1 MPEETPDTSRPR
13 PAMPEDSLK
22 SWNAEASELL
32 SSPGGGPPETSPA
45 PDAAAESLF
54 AVPVDPPG
62 GRVPDA
68 LTMRRMLGKGGF
80 GEVWE
85 AVQERLGR
93 TVAVKIVRLDLAGRR
108 TPADPRHQF
117 MDKNLRQEALLAA
130 SLDHPN
136 IVPVYDLQDDARGF
150 PALAMKLVR
159 GRAWDT
165 VIREDFAAMTPADFL
180 AKHVMVLIG
189 VAQAVAFAHSRGVV
203 HRDLKPAQVMVGDF
217 GEVLLMDWGLG
228 VVYDPGALRQSVQAS
243 RREVMATLHSASSPA
258 GTASYMAPE
267 QTEKTAARIGPWTDV
282 YLLGGTLYQLLT
294 GARPHGSG
302 TVAEVYARA
311 RAGIVT
317 PPREARPDR
326 DMPQELVDLCE
337 RALSPDP
344 AARHRD
350 AGEFLDELLEYHSGA
365 GRRAQSAELSDE
377 AEALLAGAGGDYG
390 VLARCDTLLGRAHEL
405 WPEDERAAELTQR
418 TCLEF
423 ARSALE
429 RGDLQLARLEAM
441 RLTDDASRGAVLAD
455 VDAAALALARRER
468 ERRVARIVAGL
479 AMLLILVVTAFY
491 TRRLAESH
499 SATARAQA
507 EAEQLIAGLQEDLY
521 PELES
526 LGRVGTL
533 ERFGE
538 QVDAHY
544 TRLDEAARTPES
556 LLRHQ
561 ASLLALGTAKGR
573 LGDTTAALELAE
585 RAEGIAAELL
595 ALDPDKPDHTAA
607 MAFARCAVAEQL
619 YVRGQDRRR
628 AGAVAR
634 AAAEDMARLEGPGRL
649 ASARRAAGVAAAAED
664 LAIMLLILDGDTESS
679 ASLLERAGVL
689 RGNALARDPDNA
701 ALRDG
706 RAIHLLRVGQYN
718 VGSGNVG
725 PGLEALLASLELRE
739 ALVAASPDEERGQR
753 EKARLLLWIGRAKER
768 TGETTG
774 ALAHHTEALRIH
786 ERLAERDPRD
796 LTIRWNQAVSL
807 AKVGEILLDLGD
819 TEGAEAKVSATL
831 GVLDDI
837 PPALAGANHD
847 HQLALGAALLTR
859 GRIRERR
866 GDAAAARADWEA
878 AATAFRRIEASAPY
892 EFFTLRQLAET
903 LLRLDRVAEADEV
916 VAKLRRINYS
926 GSRLDRMLV
935 EKGLRPL

>member
-1 MPEETPDTSRPR
+1 MD
-13 PAMPEDSLK
+13 
-22 SWNAEASELL
+22 
-32 SSPGGGPPETSPA
+32 
-45 PDAAAESLF
+45 PDAGQF
-54 AVPVDPPG
+54 
-62 GRVPDA
+62 PDA
-68 LTMRRMLGKGGF
+68 LTMRRILGKGGF

-93 TVAVKIVRLDLAGRR
+93 TVAVKIVRLDLAGRK
-108 TPADPRHQF
+108 AQSDARHQF

-159 GRAWDT
+159 GRAWDS
-165 VIREDFAAMTPADFL
+165 VIREDFAAMAAADFL

-228 VVYDPGALRQSVQAS
+228 VVYDPDSLRDSVQAS

-302 TVAEVYARA
+302 SVAEVYARA
-311 RAGIVT
+311 CIGVVR
-317 PPREARPDR
+317 PPREACPDR

-337 RALSPDP
+337 RALSPEP
-344 AARHRD
+344 AARHQN

-377 AEALLAGAGGDYG
+377 AETLLITAHGDYG
-390 VLARCDTLLGRAHEL
+390 VLARCDTLLARAHEL
-405 WPEDERAAELTQR
+405 WPEDPRAVRLAQR
-418 TCLEF
+418 TFLEF

-429 RGDLQLARLEAM
+429 QGDLQLARLEAM
-441 RLTDDASRGAVLAD
+441 RLADDAVRSGVLAD
-455 VDAAALALARRER
+455 VDAAERAVARRER
-468 ERRVARIVAGL
+468 ERRLGRLVAVV
-479 AMLLILVVTAFY
+479 AMLVIVVGTAFY
-491 TRRLAESH
+491 ARRLAESH

-507 EAEQLIAGLQEDLY
+507 EAEQLIVGLQEDLY

-526 LGRVGTL
+526 LGRVGLL
-533 ERFGE
+533 ERLGE

-556 LLRHQ
+556 RLRHQ
-561 ASLLALGTAKGR
+561 ASLLALGAAKAR

-585 RAEGIAAELL
+585 RAEGIAAELR
-595 ALDPDKPDHTAA
+595 ALDPGKPDHTAA

-619 YVRGQDRRR
+619 YVRGQDRQR

-634 AAAEDMARLEGPGRL
+634 AAAEDMARLDGSARL
-649 ASARRAAGVAAAAED
+649 ASARRVAGVAGAAED

-689 RGNALARDPDNA
+689 RENALARDPESA

-706 RAIHLLRVGQYN
+706 KAIHLLRAGQYK
-718 VGSGNVG
+718 VGSGSVG
-725 PGLEALLASLELRE
+725 PGLESLLASLELRE
-739 ALVAASPDEERGQR
+739 ALVAASPDEERGRR

-774 ALAHHTEALRIH
+774 ALAFHTEALRIH
-786 ERLAERDPRD
+786 EDLAERDPRD
-796 LTIRWNQAVSL
+796 LTIRWNHAVSL
-807 AKVGEILLDLGD
+807 AKVGEILFDLGD
-819 TEGAEAKVSATL
+819 TDGAEAKVSATL

-837 PPALAGANHD
+837 PPALAGGNHD

-866 GDAAAARADWEA
+866 GDPAGARTDWEA
-878 AATAFRRIEASAPY
+878 AATAFRRIEDSAPY
-892 EFFTLRQLAET
+892 EFFTLRQLTET
-903 LLRLDRVAEADEV
+903 LLRLGRVAEADEV
-916 VAKLRRINYS
+916 AAKLRRINYR